1 LSASSKYVRVFQV
14 KREIGEGSFSVVYS
28 ATEKADLHRE
38 VAIKMCFKKQILKE
52 KRVASVHR
60 EKYVLARLSDNEHQH
75 PFIVGL
81 YATFQ
86 DRDHLYFVLSYAKC
100 EFVFRS
106 YFEPQF

>member
-1 LSASSKYVRVFQV
+1 MDLELIPKELSAPSGDGGDIRMRCMADYEV

-60 EKYVLARLSDNEHQH
+60 EKYVPCSAVRQ
-75 PFIVGL
+75 
-81 YATFQ
+81 
-86 DRDHLYFVLSYAKC
+86 
-100 EFVFRS
+100 
-106 YFEPQF
+106 